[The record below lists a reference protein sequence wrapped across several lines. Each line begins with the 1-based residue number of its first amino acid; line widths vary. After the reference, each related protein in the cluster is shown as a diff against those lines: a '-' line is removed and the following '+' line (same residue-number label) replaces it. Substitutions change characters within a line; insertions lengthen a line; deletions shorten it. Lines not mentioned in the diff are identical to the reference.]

1 MVAVSTQLED
11 NMKSWIGE
19 RLVNLGNWILD
30 LGLSMREFE
39 EYWDFCD
46 ANPDCLCDDPICIE
60 IRNSL

>member
-1 MVAVSTQLED
+1 
-11 NMKSWIGE
+11 MKSWIGE

-46 ANPDCLCDDPICIE
+46 ANPDCLCDDPTCIE